1 MDSKKKQ
8 IYVITAYYDYKD
20 ENNRF
25 NDAQVFY
32 TISGRKADRKMK
44 ELEADELA
52 GMYFLEEFDL
62 I

>member
-8 IYVITAYYDYKD
+8 IYVITAYYNFKDAEFAFKD
-20 ENNRF
+20 EE
-25 NDAQVFY
+25 VFY

-44 ELEADELA
+44 ELEADETA

>member
-8 IYVITAYYDYKD
+8 IYVITAYYNFKD
-20 ENNRF
+20 EVF
-25 NDAQVFY
+25 GFEDGKVFY

-44 ELEADELA
+44 ELEADETA

>member
-1 MDSKKKQ
+1 MESRKKQ
-8 IYVITAYYDYKD
+8 IYVITAYYNFKNADFAFKD
-20 ENNRF
+20 E
-25 NDAQVFY
+25 QVFY

-44 ELEADELA
+44 ELEADEAA